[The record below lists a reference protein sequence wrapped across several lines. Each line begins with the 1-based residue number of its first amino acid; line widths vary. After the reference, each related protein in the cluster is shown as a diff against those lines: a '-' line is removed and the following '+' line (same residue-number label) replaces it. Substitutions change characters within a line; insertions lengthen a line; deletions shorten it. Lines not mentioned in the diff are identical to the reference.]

1 MPAIEAAVTMD
12 QPLLMSKPNGSKPS
26 STNAPKSTRAERS
39 YDYWF
44 GLLARRLL
52 GREASYL
59 LTLNSR
65 GRKS

>member
-1 MPAIEAAVTMD
+1 MPSIEAAVTMD
-12 QPLLMSKPNGSKPS
+12 QPLPMSKPNGSKRS
-26 STNAPKSTRAERS
+26 LTRELKSMRGERS
-39 YDYWF
+39 SDYWY

-52 GREASYL
+52 GRELSYL

>member
-1 MPAIEAAVTMD
+1 MIEAAVTMD
-12 QPLLMSKPNGSKPS
+12 QPLLMSKPNGSKRS
-26 STNAPKSTRAERS
+26 LTSGRKSTRGERS
-39 YDYWF
+39 SDYWY

-52 GREASYL
+52 GRELSYL